1 MKEDLHNKMV
11 DTQNYNIIFIHGLES
26 SGKGFKGR
34 LLKELIPQIL
44 TPDFEPFDPS
54 ILMYDLLPKRMNQ
67 LNRILNSKNSLVL
80 IGSSFGGLMASLF
93 VFQHP
98 QRVKKVILLAPLLVS
113 RKLKPRN
120 HPPVNV
126 PVIVFHGKNDK
137 IVKCKHTRER
147 AKLLFTNLRYTIV
160 DDDHSLHNTVKS
172 LNWQDLIFSS

>member
-1 MKEDLHNKMV
+1 MLNAQDI
-11 DTQNYNIIFIHGLES
+11 NIIFIHGLES

-34 LLKELIPQIL
+34 FLKDTIPQIL

-54 ILMYDLLPKRMNQ
+54 VLMYDLLPKRMNQ

-80 IGSSFGGLMASLF
+80 IGSSFGGLMASIF

-98 QRVKKVILLAPLLVS
+98 ERVKKMILLAPLLVS

-120 HPPVNV
+120 HPPLDV
-126 PVIVFHGKNDK
+126 PVFIFHGKNDK
-137 IVKCKHTRER
+137 IVKCKYTRER
-147 AKLLFTNLRYTIV
+147 ARLLFTNLRHTVV

-172 LNWQDLIFSS
+172 LNWHKLIFNS

>member
-1 MKEDLHNKMV
+1 MKN
-11 DTQNYNIIFIHGLES
+11 TQNYNVIFIHGLES
-26 SGKGFKGR
+26 SGHGFKGR

-44 TPDFEPFDPS
+44 TPDFEPFDPNV
-54 ILMYDLLPKRMNQ
+54 LMYDLLPKRMDQ

-93 VFQHP
+93 VFQNP
-98 QRVKKVILLAPLLVS
+98 KRVEKMILLAPLLVS

-120 HPPVNV
+120 HPPMSV

-147 AKLLFTNLRYTIV
+147 AKLLFTNLQYTIV
-160 DDDHSLHNTVKS
+160 DDDHSLHKTVKS
-172 LNWQDLIFSS
+172 LNWHKLIFNT